1 MRKLI
6 LCAVLATS
14 AGMVGCEKE
23 ETPPVNTGTTTGTNA
38 SGGTS
43 STPAVNTT
51 GTADAMKQSAS
62 DATTEAQKAA
72 AGTADAVKAGA
83 ADAQAAGSE
92 KMAAVGTEAQKY
104 FDEAM
109 TYVKEKKWDL
119 ADGSI
124 KKLEAL
130 KPNLSP
136 EWQTKVD
143 QLRKT
148 FTAAKSGLGDMKVPG
163 L

>member
-1 MRKLI
+1 MRKMI

-14 AGMVGCEKE
+14 AGLVGCEKE
-23 ETPPVNTGTTTGTNA
+23 QSPPANTGTSGTGA
-38 SGGTS
+38 TS
-43 STPAVNTT
+43 SSPAVNTT
-51 GTADAMKQSAS
+51 GTADSMKQAAS
-62 DATTEAQKAA
+62 DASVGAQKTA

-92 KMAAVGTEAQKY
+92 KMAAAGAEAQKY

-124 KKLEAL
+124 QKLEAL